1 LDAFPRDYSLY
12 EEHKKI
18 CLNFKENYI
27 TKHGI
32 VAAKNLTNEEL
43 SVELGLNEYLDSK
56 IKLATATSKVCSYLS
71 IKNNLRDFLEE
82 AFFSGSQV
90 QFLAI
95 TKSPM
100 CTDSKFRVFD
110 RNDVVDVLERK
121 IIVDSSMAGR
131 DVRDLNVAAQKV
143 LLKHVN
149 PKGKLVNLGEIEI
162 RNDSSTHY
170 REVRFNVYSKE
181 ILQILNDE
189 YRPHGVK
196 QVGAEILVFGNA
208 RKNLP

>member
-1 LDAFPRDYSLY
+1 
-12 EEHKKI
+12 
-18 CLNFKENYI
+18 
-27 TKHGI
+27 
-32 VAAKNLTNEEL
+32 
-43 SVELGLNEYLDSK
+43 
-56 IKLATATSKVCSYLS
+56 
-71 IKNNLRDFLEE
+71 
-82 AFFSGSQV
+82 
-90 QFLAI
+90 
-95 TKSPM
+95 
-100 CTDSKFRVFD
+100 
-110 RNDVVDVLERK
+110 
-121 IIVDSSMAGR
+121 
-131 DVRDLNVAAQKV
+131 
-143 LLKHVN
+143 VN